1 MLEVLLALIIVMN
14 ISFFTTLIRLRLKHR
29 EVFDQ
34 LELSGF
40 FFGSI
45 RQLARIL
52 EFMIKRKN
60 AELNDKFLT
69 VSGYVFVASF
79 LITVPFMFICVLRG

>member
-1 MLEVLLALIIVMN
+1 MLDFLLALIIVMN
-14 ISFFTTLIRLRLKHR
+14 VSFFATLIRLRVKHR

-34 LELSGF
+34 LELNGL

-60 AELNDKFLT
+60 AELKDTFLT
-69 VSGYVFVASF
+69 ISGYVFVAS
-79 LITVPFMFICVLRG
+79 LTITIPVMFIYILHS